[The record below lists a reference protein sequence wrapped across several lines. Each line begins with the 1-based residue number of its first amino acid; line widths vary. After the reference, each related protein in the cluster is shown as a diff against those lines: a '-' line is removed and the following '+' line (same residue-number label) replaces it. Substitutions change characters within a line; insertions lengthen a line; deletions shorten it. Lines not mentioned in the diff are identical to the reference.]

1 MQRSTPSSRRGRGPV
16 LSASYNEEFRA
27 GYVTALE
34 VTLRL
39 FMELFNSHDTVTTC
53 ILFERQLR
61 ETLQILQTGTC
72 EPQ

>member
-1 MQRSTPSSRRGRGPV
+1 M
-16 LSASYNEEFRA
+16 
-27 GYVTALE
+27 TALE